1 MKAKTKIPALFAA
14 LLSLLATS
22 CDDFLG
28 EKGHGDTRTETRNVK
43 DFHALDISAHARVD
57 LRVDSVYRVEVS
69 CEESI
74 IDYLETVEDNGVL
87 KIHFDRDVY
96 DVDNLRI
103 RVWAPHWDA
112 IETSGDVDLSAPDAL
127 SGDEM
132 DLKLSGSGN
141 MEFFN
146 IEYNKLYSRIS
157 GDGNVVL
164 NGQGQ
169 ALDCTISGSG
179 NIEALDFPV
188 QTAKITISG
197 SGNARVDVSEQL
209 DVVISGSGDVEYRGD
224 PQLNSQVSGSGK
236 VKKI

>member
-1 MKAKTKIPALFAA
+1 
-14 LLSLLATS
+14 
-22 CDDFLG
+22 
-28 EKGHGDTRTETRNVK
+28 
-43 DFHALDISAHARVD
+43 
-57 LRVDSVYRVEVS
+57 
-69 CEESI
+69 
-74 IDYLETVEDNGVL
+74 
-87 KIHFDRDVY
+87 
-96 DVDNLRI
+96 
-103 RVWAPHWDA
+103 
-112 IETSGDVDLSAPDAL
+112 
-127 SGDEM
+127 
-132 DLKLSGSGN
+132 

-146 IEYNKLYSRIS
+146 IEYSKLYSRIS

>member
-1 MKAKTKIPALFAA
+1 MKAKTKIPVLFGA
-14 LLSLLATS
+14 LLSLLAIS

-28 EKGHGDTRTETRNVK
+28 EKGHGDIRTETRDVK
-43 DFHALDISAHARVD
+43 DFHTLDISAHARVD

-103 RVWAPHWDA
+103 RVWAPYWDA
-112 IETSGDVDLSAPDAL
+112 IETSGDVDLDAPDAL
-127 SGDEM
+127 SGDEL

-141 MEFFN
+141 LEFFN
-146 IEYNKLYSRIS
+146 IDYNKLCARIS